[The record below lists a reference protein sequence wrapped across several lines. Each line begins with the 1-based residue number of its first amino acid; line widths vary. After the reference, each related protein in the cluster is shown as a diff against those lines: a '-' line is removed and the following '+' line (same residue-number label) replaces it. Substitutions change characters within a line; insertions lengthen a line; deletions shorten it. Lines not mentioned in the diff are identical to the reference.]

1 MRELILVRHGLA
13 QHLVSGF
20 TGGWTDLPLTDLG
33 RQQSVQTGERLSKLL
48 SGLGVELYS
57 SDFQRAR
64 ETAEILGKALSLQP
78 ILTPALRD
86 VNNGIAAN
94 RLRVEAEKERL
105 PMTQPLM
112 DWIPFPEAE
121 SWRMMMERAAGFL
134 AGIRE
139 RDVDA
144 VILVTHRN
152 VISAIIQ
159 WWLQLTDEQISTTD
173 FEADPCSL
181 TRLTISYWGGRTLI
195 KLNDTAH
202 LGENQPVLPSL
213 GKSTNE

>member
-1 MRELILVRHGLA
+1 MKELILVRHGLA

-20 TGGWTDLPLTDLG
+20 TGGWTDLPLSELG
-33 RQQSVQTGERLSKLL
+33 RQQSQRTGERLSKLL
-48 SGLGVELYS
+48 LGLVVELYS
-57 SDFQRAR
+57 SDFHRAR
-64 ETAEILGKALSLQP
+64 ETAEILGEALSLQP
-78 ILTPALRD
+78 VLVPALRD

-94 RLRVEAEKERL
+94 RLRVEAEKDRL

-112 DWIPFPEAE
+112 DWIPFPQAE

-134 AGIRE
+134 ASLRE
-139 RDVDA
+139 RDADA
-144 VILVTHRN
+144 VILITHRN
-152 VISAIIQ
+152 VISAIVQ
-159 WWLQLTDEQISTTD
+159 WWLQLSDDLISTTD

-202 LGENQPVLPSL
+202 LGEDQPILPPM
-213 GKSTNE
+213 G

>member
-1 MRELILVRHGLA
+1 MKELILVRHGLA
-13 QHLVSGF
+13 QHLVRGF
-20 TGGWTDLPLTDLG
+20 TGGWTDLPLTELG
-33 RQQSVQTGERLSKLL
+33 RQQSVRTGARLSKLL
-48 SGLGVELYS
+48 LGLVVELYS
-57 SDFQRAR
+57 SDFHRAR
-64 ETAEILGKALSLQP
+64 ETAEILGETLSLQP
-78 ILTPALRD
+78 VLVPSLRD

-94 RLRVEAEKERL
+94 RLRAEAEKDRL

-121 SWRMMMERAAGFL
+121 SWRMMMERATGFL
-134 AGIRE
+134 TRLKG

-159 WWLQLTDEQISTTD
+159 WWLQLTDELISTTD
-173 FEADPCSL
+173 FESDPCSL
-181 TRLTISYWGGRTLI
+181 SRLTISYWGGRTVI

-202 LGENQPVLPSL
+202 LGEDQPVLPSL
-213 GKSTNE
+213 G